1 MKSLCIESSRQ
12 EPTLVIFDHSTQKV
26 FAIKNLKS
34 SELKD
39 GKKHSTTLILE
50 IKNLLEQANILK
62 KDLDFI
68 GTGLGPGSFIGTRVG
83 IVTAKT
89 LAYALEI
96 PIVYYCSLELY
107 DSNQEG
113 SFVILSDAKSKGLYA
128 HFGKKE
134 GSTITFDKEPSLYT
148 PDELLK
154 KITKNTLLIS
164 PEADIAQGKLPS
176 ALSLKVE
183 QRSIDFAL
191 WEKNVC
197 KKTFLNPLV
206 ASKASEP
213 YTLRVS

>member
-12 EPTLVIFDHSTQKV
+12 EPTLVVFDHSNQKV
-26 FAIKNLKS
+26 LASKTLKP

-39 GKKHSTTLILE
+39 GKKHSTTLVLE
-50 IKNLLEQANILK
+50 IKTLLKQANILK
-62 KDLDFI
+62 NDLDFI
-68 GTGLGPGSFIGTRVG
+68 GTSLGPGSFIGTRVG

-96 PIVYYCSLELY
+96 PIAYFCSLEIY
-107 DSNQEG
+107 NPISDT
-113 SFVILSDAKSKGLYA
+113 SFAVLSDAKSKGVYA
-128 HFGKKE
+128 YFGKKE
-134 GSTITFDKEPSLYT
+134 GSIITFDKEPSLYT
-148 PDELLK
+148 LDELLK
-154 KITKNTLLIS
+154 KLTKNTLLIS
-164 PEADIAQGKLPS
+164 PEADVIQEKLPS

-183 QRSIDFAL
+183 QRSIDYAL
-191 WEKNVC
+191 WENNVC